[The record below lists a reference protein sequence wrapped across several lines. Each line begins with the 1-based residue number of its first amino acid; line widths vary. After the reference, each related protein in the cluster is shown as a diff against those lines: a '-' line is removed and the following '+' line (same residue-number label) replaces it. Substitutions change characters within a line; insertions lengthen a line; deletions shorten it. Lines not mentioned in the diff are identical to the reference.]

1 MGLPKQMAIKNI
13 KQGIEMRYEMRLKDK
28 IALNTLKY
36 CEDNDITTKELANRL
51 HWGLP
56 KITRMLN
63 IEERTRRF
71 TINDFENICNA
82 LEVNPEVII
91 SYDKRKRDD

>member
-1 MGLPKQMAIKNI
+1 MK
-13 KQGIEMRYEMRLKDK
+13 LKDR
-28 IALNTLKY
+28 IALNVLKY

-51 HWGLP
+51 HCGLP

-63 IEERTRRF
+63 IEESTRRF
-71 TINDFENICNA
+71 TINDIEDISNA
-82 LEVNPEVII
+82 LGVKPEVLI

>member
-1 MGLPKQMAIKNI
+1 MK
-13 KQGIEMRYEMRLKDK
+13 LKDK

-36 CEDNDITTKELANRL
+36 CEDNDITPKELANRL

-71 TINDFENICNA
+71 TINDIEDISNA
-82 LEVNPEVII
+82 LGVQPEVLI